1 MTNEILSVPMM
12 YPIISGVCSLLV
24 SLFGL
29 FSPFICTEQEFIKD
43 SNWHISLL
51 RGMRIDK
58 LKGFIS
64 EACNVS
70 INENSSNTTKV
81 SYITDIY
88 ECFIDDMEE
97 YILVDNKIRKS
108 LNKYKITNTSFM
120 IVLWF
125 SVATIVFSLI
135 CKHVIAFNRC
145 LNLLFYFSIFL
156 VIVQLINIIYLR
168 YLCISSQDTYKHN
181 IFKGK

>member
-108 LNKYKITNTSFM
+108 
-120 IVLWF
+120 
-125 SVATIVFSLI
+125 
-135 CKHVIAFNRC
+135 
-145 LNLLFYFSIFL
+145 
-156 VIVQLINIIYLR
+156 
-168 YLCISSQDTYKHN
+168 
-181 IFKGK
+181 